1 MGCYRQLKTY
11 GMPQDGPAQSGQAAG
26 RIHRSPE
33 ASPHNE
39 VKNDNP

>member
-1 MGCYRQLKTY
+1 MEYYRQVKTY
-11 GMPQDGPAQSGQAAG
+11 GMPPDGLTQSGQAAG

-33 ASPHNE
+33 SSPHNE